1 MQSMA
6 AGADTADEGLGAK
19 LAELTGS
26 PQNRKALTIGVGLV
40 LFQQLSGQPSV
51 LYYANRIFESAGLG
65 FQAAVGVGVFK
76 LIMTL
81 VSVRLVEDPR
91 WGRRPLLLYGT
102 AGMTLSLFALSALFA
117 LGGAAGP
124 SQGLVIACVV
134 AFVGCYQVG
143 FGPVTWLILSEVFP
157 LKIRSAAVSVGTLAN
172 FGSNFLVALL
182 FDLERANLGEGL
194 LFGQFALIALAAVA
208 FINAQVPETRGLTL
222 EEIEAQIMGD
232 AEADAE
238 SQS

>member
-1 MQSMA
+1 MA
-6 AGADTADEGLGAK
+6 PAFEEKCRTLLHMLDNRPTDTRVED
-19 LAELTGS
+19 S
-26 PQNRKALTIGVGLV
+26 PLKRRTSTYTRKD
-40 LFQQLSGQPSV
+40 QPPHPRSLSGNIPFSN
-51 LYYANRIFESAGLG
+51 A
-65 FQAAVGVGVFK
+65 
-76 LIMTL
+76 
-81 VSVRLVEDPR
+81 
-91 WGRRPLLLYGT
+91 PL
-102 AGMTLSLFALSALFA
+102 
-117 LGGAAGP
+117 
-124 SQGLVIACVV
+124 
-134 AFVGCYQVG
+134 QVG

-182 FDLERANLGEGL
+182 FDLERTNLGEGL

>member
-1 MQSMA
+1 
-6 AGADTADEGLGAK
+6 
-19 LAELTGS
+19 
-26 PQNRKALTIGVGLV
+26 
-40 LFQQLSGQPSV
+40 
-51 LYYANRIFESAGLG
+51 
-65 FQAAVGVGVFK
+65 
-76 LIMTL
+76 
-81 VSVRLVEDPR
+81 
-91 WGRRPLLLYGT
+91 
-102 AGMTLSLFALSALFA
+102 
-117 LGGAAGP
+117 
-124 SQGLVIACVV
+124 
-134 AFVGCYQVG
+134 
-143 FGPVTWLILSEVFP
+143 VTWLILSEVFP

-182 FDLERANLGEGL
+182 FDLERTNLGEGL